1 MAGGIRHIEWGDLG
15 LALPALL
22 TMLAMP
28 LTYSVT
34 NGIGIGF
41 VSHVA
46 LRVFQG
52 RSSEVHPLLWAV
64 AGAFGL
70 YFLLPW
76 LQGMGI
82 G

>member
-1 MAGGIRHIEWGDLG
+1 
-15 LALPALL
+15 
-22 TMLAMP
+22 MLVMP

-52 RSSEVHPLLWAV
+52 RSREVHPLLWAV

-76 LQGMGI
+76 LQGI